1 MGGGMLLEVDE
12 CDFSKE
18 VLLEI
23 LPVLVDFWAPWCG
36 PCKMLTPVIEELVCD
51 YENIVKVVKV
61 NTDKNM
67 SLSTKFQIAS
77 IPCLIL
83 FKNGFPLQKMVGLK
97 PKNEIKKI
105 IDSVL

>member
-1 MGGGMLLEVDE
+1 MLLEVDE